1 MDSLTPGYHYEGNNV
16 LSEDKFFLSGR
27 PRSSTDQL
35 CHLEESLNLLN
46 LCFYVYK
53 DNVTQIYLLGW
64 LDEAHAY
71 MIYWARLVLPIPTH
85 TI

>member
-1 MDSLTPGYHYEGNNV
+1 MDSLTSGYHYEGNNV

-27 PRSSTDQL
+27 PRSTDQL

-46 LCFYVYK
+46 LCFHVYK

-71 MIYWARLVLPIPTH
+71 MIY
-85 TI
+85 